1 MPELSKK
8 LDRFTA
14 AILAEATAE
23 NERVMAQL
31 RAKRKA
37 ACDAAEDQSLLEAYH
52 YIRSEVSR
60 IKSEAGRRV
69 SRHMLENKRTL
80 YLRREAISQEVFGLV
95 EQRIQAFTRTPAYLE
110 RLRALLAQAL
120 EALPGADDVR
130 VLLRPEDMQYA
141 GALQEA
147 AGGRKVAFDRG
158 SFALG
163 GLIAESASLGRQADA
178 SFDSAMAERS
188 GHFAELFGLSLS
200 DEDQLS
206 VRTDV

>member
-1 MPELSKK
+1 MPDMTEK

-52 YIRSEVSR
+52 YIRSEVGR

-80 YLRREAISQEVFGLV
+80 YLRREAIAQEVFGLV
-95 EQRIQAFTRTPAYLE
+95 EARIQAYTQTPAYLD

-120 EALPGADDVR
+120 EALPGAKDVR
-130 VLLRPEDMQYA
+130 VLLRPADMKYA
-141 GALQEA
+141 DALGAA
-147 AGGRKVAFDRG
+147 AGRPVVFDQG
-158 SFALG
+158 NFELG
-163 GLIAESASLGRQADA
+163 GLVAESASLGRQADA

-206 VRTDV
+206 VRTDE

>member
-23 NERVMAQL
+23 NERVMARL

-52 YIRSEVSR
+52 YIRSEVGR

-95 EQRIQAFTRTPAYLE
+95 EARIQAFTQTPAYLD

-120 EALPGADDVR
+120 EALPGAKDVR
-130 VLLRPEDMQYA
+130 VLLRPADMKYA
-141 GALQEA
+141 DALGAA
-147 AGGRKVAFDRG
+147 AGRPVVFDQG
-158 SFALG
+158 NFALG
-163 GLIAESASLGRQADA
+163 GLVAESASLGRQADA

-206 VRTDV
+206 VRTDE

>member
-80 YLRREAISQEVFGLV
+80 YLRREAIAQEVFGLV
-95 EQRIQAFTRTPAYLE
+95 EGRIQAFTQTPAYLD
-110 RLRALLAQAL
+110 RLQSLLSQAL
-120 EALPGADDVR
+120 EALPGAEDVR
-130 VLLRPEDMQYA
+130 VLLRPEDMKYA
-141 GALQEA
+141 STLRTA
-147 AGGRKVAFDRG
+147 AGGRTLDFDQG
-158 SFALG
+158 SFVRG
-163 GLIAESASLGRQADA
+163 GLVAESARLGRRADA

>member
-31 RAKRKA
+31 RAKRKQ
-37 ACDAAEDQSLLEAYH
+37 ACDEAEDQSLLEAYH
-52 YIRSEVSR
+52 YIQGEVAR

-80 YLRREAISQEVFGLV
+80 YLRREAIAQEVFTLV
-95 EQRIQAFTRTPAYLE
+95 EQRIQSFTQTSAYLD
-110 RLRALLAQAL
+110 RLRELLTQALALLP
-120 EALPGADDVR
+120 EADDVR
-130 VLLRPEDMQYA
+130 VLLRPADMGYA
-141 GALQEA
+141 DALRGA
-147 AGGRKVAFDRG
+147 AGGRPLTFAPG
-158 SFALG
+158 SFSLG
-163 GLIAESASLGRQADA
+163 GLIAESAQLGRQADA

-188 GHFAELFGLSLS
+188 GHFAELFGLSLA

-206 VRTDV
+206 VRTDT